1 MIHQASSIA
10 GRTTLGR
17 HLIRAAVRTGRVANH
32 LETRI
37 LRSRSLAFVPAQYRK
52 VGLHAF
58 KCLLVLA
65 VASFALFIAV
75 VMVAIWTIAMLPI
88 STDRQPR
95 IHEMSHPR
103 HHLLYPEMYDDNGTP
118 R

>member
-1 MIHQASSIA
+1 MATQDSSVT
-10 GRTTLGR
+10 GCTTFGR
-17 HLIRAAVRTGRVANH
+17 HLVRAAVSTGRLFNK

-37 LRSRSLAFVPAQYRK
+37 LRSSMLDSVPVQYRK
-52 VGLHAF
+52 VGLNSF
-58 KCLLVLA
+58 KFILVLA
-65 VASFALFIAV
+65 VASVALFIAV

-88 STDRQPR
+88 STYRQPR

-103 HHLLYPEMYDDNGTP
+103 HHLRYPEMYDDNGTP